1 MVNIF
6 QNRQEIKSSGTRNLR
21 IGKFVMVRKLRNTK
35 LILRLRR
42 NSLRQLDIPW
52 LLRLLFSLFCI
63 SINLERPGFLS
74 HIVTLEMPKYLKGLI
89 FTQVQCCFSW
99 EHSFL
104 PLI

>member
-1 MVNIF
+1 
-6 QNRQEIKSSGTRNLR
+6 
-21 IGKFVMVRKLRNTK
+21 MVRKLRNIK

-42 NSLRQLDIPW
+42 NSLRQLGIPW

-63 SINLERPGFLS
+63 SINFERPGFLS

-99 EHSFL
+99 GHSYSTFNL
-104 PLI
+104 KTRVSASLILH